1 MILVIGE
8 ILFDV
13 FPNYRRL
20 GGAPFNFAYHLKNF
34 GFNVRFISRIGMDD
48 AGKEI
53 LHKLELSRFNPDD
66 IQVDD
71 DHPTG
76 SVNIQLD
83 KSGAPQFDIISD
95 VAYDYIDFVPEY
107 HSKLTDAAQ
116 MIYFGSLVQRSE
128 AGYENLQAFIIRNS
142 TESLNFY
149 DINLRPGCYNNAIV
163 EKSLLKTDILK
174 LNIDELE
181 KLKQMLSLKVSNEDL
196 VYHLMETHSIDTVS
210 LTKGGSGSELFINQS
225 CFKSETAEAIKV
237 IDSVGAGDAYAA
249 MLAAGLLEKWRP
261 EDILARAS
269 LFASRICEIK
279 GAIPDTASFYEPF
292 KALFEDN

>member
-1 MILVIGE
+1 
-8 ILFDV
+8 
-13 FPNYRRL
+13 
-20 GGAPFNFAYHLKNF
+20 
-34 GFNVRFISRIGMDD
+34 MDD

-128 AGYENLQAFIIRNS
+128 AGYENLQTFITRNS
-142 TESLNFY
+142 AESLNFY

-174 LNIDELE
+174 FNIDEVE
-181 KLKQMLSLKVSNEDL
+181 KLKQMISLKVSNEDF

-225 CFKSETAEAIKV
+225 CFKSETAEAITV